1 MKKVINSTVLLAAM
15 ACTFFAIPA
24 QAFNPATHIYIA
36 DNVFPYCG
44 NKIDLYYGSFGPD
57 LALYVA
63 NPEVNWPTAFDDT
76 HYTYMDLRSDA
87 FGSTQK
93 AFAKGWLTHNEA
105 WGADNWAHIEGIA
118 GPGSLGY
125 VIEKVVNLLE
135 DFPSL
140 GGEFAHYAIEVAIDL
155 LLKNNYDPKLGA
167 KLLVANWLRSWQD
180 RYLLTKVLVWQ
191 QPAQTDWLT
200 LATAEFTLRSIVHRY
215 AMALAL
221 PSPHDQQ
228 ALAELGAQLALEMF
242 GIIVTPDDVAEIL
255 ERAIELCEE
264 DYLAVV
270 NFTVYK
276 IKEQL
281 P

>member
-1 MKKVINSTVLLAAM
+1 MKKVIKSKVLLAAM

-24 QAFNPATHIYIA
+24 QAFNPATHLYIA

-44 NKIDLYYGSFGPD
+44 NKIDLYYGSFAPD

-63 NPEVNWPTAFDDT
+63 NLEVNWSTAFEDT

-105 WGADNWAHIEGIA
+105 WGADHWAHIEYLDKG
-118 GPGSLGY
+118 GY
-125 VIEKVVNLLE
+125 VIEKAGELLNSFSFL
-135 DFPSL
+135 DDD
-140 GGEFAHYAIEVAIDL
+140 FAHYAIEVAIDL
-155 LLKNNYDPKLGA
+155 LLKNNHDHKLGA

-180 RYLLTKVLVWQ
+180 RYLLAKVLVWQ
-191 QPAQTDWLT
+191 QPARTDWLT
-200 LATAEFTLRSIVHRY
+200 LVTAEFTLRSIVHRY

-221 PSPHDQQ
+221 PSPNDQQ
-228 ALAELGAQLALEMF
+228 ALVELGVQLAKELYDIE
-242 GIIVTPDDVAEIL
+242 VTATEVEEIL
-255 ERAIELCEE
+255 EAAKDLCEI
-264 DYLAVV
+264 DYMEVIAFSVA
-270 NFTVYK
+270 K

>member
-15 ACTFFAIPA
+15 AFIFFAIPA
-24 QAFNPATHIYIA
+24 QAFNPATHLYIA
-36 DNVFPYCG
+36 DNVFPYCT
-44 NKIDLYYGSFGPD
+44 NKIDLYYASFAPD

-105 WGADNWAHIEGIA
+105 WGADHWAHIEYQGND
-118 GPGSLGY
+118 GY
-125 VIEKVVNLLE
+125 VIEKAGILLMYYP
-135 DFPSL
+135 FL
-140 GGEFAHYAIEVAIDL
+140 GDDFAHYAIEVAIDL
-155 LLKNNYDPKLGA
+155 LLKNNHDHKLGA

-180 RYLLTKVLVWQ
+180 RYLLAKVLVWQ
-191 QPAQTDWLT
+191 QPARTDWLT

-221 PSPHDQQ
+221 PSPYDQV
-228 ALAELGAQLALEMF
+228 ALAELGAQLAWEMYE
-242 GIIVTPDDVAEIL
+242 IDVTPGEVGMLLQAAL
-255 ERAIELCEE
+255 NLCEGDYE
-264 DYLAVV
+264 DVIF
-270 NFTVYK
+270 FT
-276 IKEQL
+276 IEQIQNEL
-281 P
+281 E